1 MHMKMRTA
9 AAALAFAALVGPTPR
24 ATTPL
29 MPVDEIR
36 PGMVGVGRTVFEG
49 SELQDFKVHILGVL
63 RNVQGP
69 KRDLILARLEGGPL
83 ATTGVAQGMSGSPVY
98 VDGRLIGA
106 VSYSIGAFSKEPIAG
121 ITPIAE
127 MKDAT
132 GMPRTRATQQVRLE
146 MPVTRDTLAA
156 ALSATYGRLTPF
168 AGRPADVQA
177 IGIPAAAGAQ
187 LGSMMR
193 PIATPLVMGGF
204 EPEIA
209 DLVAGAFRESGFNP
223 MTAGAASKDAPG
235 PSGPLRE
242 GDAVGVSLVSG
253 DLEMGATG
261 TVTHIDGDR
270 IYAFGHP
277 FYNLGPTQFP
287 MTRAHVFTM
296 LPSLMNSFKISSLGE
311 TIGTMQQDRATA
323 IAGTLGKGPALVPM
337 TITLHSS
344 REPGR
349 SPIVRTVKLNLVS
362 DQLFTP
368 LLAYVSMFNTLG
380 AYERQYGAATM
391 AVKSQTRL
399 KGHGTL
405 TLEDVYAT
413 ENPILGA
420 AQAVAGPLTMML
432 GNNIAS
438 VTIEGVDVTV
448 TATETP
454 RTATI
459 ERVWLDDIRPR
470 AGRTVQLKV
479 LTRSYRGEE
488 TISTVPVEI
497 PSNAPRELTVLVSDG
512 RQLNAIEQRELRGS
526 LQPQTIAQLVK
537 VLNDTRRNN
546 KIYVR
551 LMTGRAGA
559 VVNGEAMTALPPSV
573 LAVLEADRNGGSF
586 TPIRSAPL
594 GQWEIATDSAVSGS
608 RVLTIN
614 LEAR

>member
-1 MHMKMRTA
+1 MKLKTA
-9 AAALAFAALVGPTPR
+9 AAALALAALIGSAPR

-29 MPVDEIR
+29 MPVSEVR

-49 SELQDFKVHILGVL
+49 SELQDFTVHILGVL

-83 ATTGVAQGMSGSPVY
+83 AATGVAAGMSGSPVS

-121 ITPIAE
+121 ITPIEE

-132 GMPRTRATQQVRLE
+132 AMPRTRASREVRLD
-146 MPVTRDTLAA
+146 MPVTRETLAA

-168 AGRPADVQA
+168 ASRPADVQA
-177 IGIPAAAGAQ
+177 IGLPAAAAGQ
-187 LGSMMR
+187 LGAMMR
-193 PIATPLVMGGF
+193 PIATPLLLGGF
-204 EPEIA
+204 EPEVA
-209 DLVAGAFRESGFNP
+209 DLVSGGFRQSGFSP
-223 MTAGAASKDAPG
+223 IITGSASAGVSG

-242 GDAVGVSLVSG
+242 GDAVGVSLISG
-253 DLEMGATG
+253 DLDMGATG

-270 IYAFGHP
+270 VYAFGHP
-277 FYNLGPTQFP
+277 FYNLGPAAFP
-287 MTRAHVFTM
+287 LTRAHVHTM

-311 TIGTMQQDRATA
+311 TIGTMHQDRATA

-337 TITLHSS
+337 TITLHSA
-344 REPGR
+344 RDGGAPV
-349 SPIVRTVKLNLVS
+349 VRTVTVNLVS

-380 AYERQYGAATM
+380 AFERQYGAATL
-391 AVKSQTRL
+391 AVKSRTRL
-399 KGHGTL
+399 SGHGAL

-413 ENPILGA
+413 DNPILGA
-420 AQAVAGPLTMML
+420 SQAVAAPLTLML
-432 GNNIAS
+432 GNNIAP
-438 VTIEGVDVTV
+438 VTVEGLDVTV

-488 TISTVPVEI
+488 QISSVPVEI
-497 PSNAPRELTVLVSDG
+497 PANAPRELTVLVSDG

-546 KIYVR
+546 RIYVR
-551 LMTGRAGA
+551 LLTGRAGA
-559 VVNGEAMTALPPSV
+559 VVNGEAMAALPPSV

-586 TPIRSAPL
+586 TPIRSASL
-594 GQWEIATDSAVSGS
+594 GEWEIATDAAVSGS